1 MVGTNFSAVKLFTK
15 QFQNLQSGLI
25 ETPQRILIT
34 GGSSGIGL
42 EACKRLVGRGHHLT
56 LLCRTEERCLE
67 TIETLTAKTSK
78 QTEVE
83 GLSINLQDLQS
94 VEKGCS
100 IILQKNE
107 PIDTLVL
114 NAGIQNVGIKK
125 PQFTKQA
132 LEETFC
138 VNHLAHQLIV
148 MRLLPL
154 LLKSKKPRL
163 VITSSEVHNPVS
175 GGGRVGQPATLG
187 ALEGLRQQNQVA
199 MINGQTIF
207 DADKA
212 YKDSKL
218 CNILMARHLADQLK
232 KKGKEIPVITWSPGL
247 VIPKGKGGFFRT
259 SRQQNPIG
267 LALFSL
273 IARDI
278 LRLTEMPEKAGD
290 LLADLITS
298 HHYEKDRF
306 QYISNQL
313 TSPGRH
319 SFKEIGTSQEG
330 ENKQLGEQLWMLSED
345 LINRKLL
352 EST

>member
-1 MVGTNFSAVKLFTK
+1 MSQSL
-15 QFQNLQSGLI
+15 NLPSELI

-42 EACKRLVGRGHHLT
+42 EACKRLVGRGHHLI

-67 TIETLTAKTSK
+67 TMETLSAKSTEKATA
-78 QTEVE
+78 E
-83 GLSINLQDLQS
+83 GLTMNLQDLQS
-94 VEKGCS
+94 VEKGCD

-107 PIDTLVL
+107 PIDTLIL
-114 NAGIQNVGIKK
+114 NAGIQNVGIKN
-125 PQFTKQA
+125 PQFTKQG

-187 ALEGLRQQNQVA
+187 TLDGLRQHKLVA
-199 MINGQTIF
+199 MINGQTVF

-232 KKGKEIPVITWSPGL
+232 TKGNEIPVITWSPGL
-247 VIPKGKGGFFRT
+247 VIPKGSGGFFRT
-259 SRQQNPIG
+259 SRQQNPLG
-267 LALFSL
+267 LALFTF
-273 IARDI
+273 IARDL
-278 LRLTEMPEKAGD
+278 LRLTETLEKAGA
-290 LLADLITS
+290 LLADLTDRDN
-298 HHYEKDRF
+298 YEKNRF

-313 TSPGRH
+313 IRPGRH
-319 SFKEIGTSQEG
+319 SFKETETSQEAQ
-330 ENKQLGEQLWMLSED
+330 NKQLGEELWTLSKN
-345 LINRKLL
+345 LINQRVL